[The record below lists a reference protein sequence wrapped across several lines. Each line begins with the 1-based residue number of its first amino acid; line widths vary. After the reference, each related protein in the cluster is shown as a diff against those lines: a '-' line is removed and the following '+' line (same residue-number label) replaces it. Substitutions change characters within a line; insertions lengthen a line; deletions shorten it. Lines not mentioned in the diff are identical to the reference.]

1 MNINAQIAKTYI
13 VTNKKL
19 TGVAVAGVVLGMSI
33 YIFMNSMLIGFDKSS
48 SKSIFKSSPHIRV
61 YKDDE
66 ISKPLV
72 NSNGKQ
78 MLLSNPKIVPSKNT
92 IINPAQVIASIQSM

>member
-33 YIFMNSMLIGFDKSS
+33 YIFMNSMLLGFDKSS
-48 SKSIFKSSPHIRV
+48 SKSIFKKTPHIRV
-61 YKDDE
+61 Y
-66 ISKPLV
+66 
-72 NSNGKQ
+72 
-78 MLLSNPKIVPSKNT
+78 
-92 IINPAQVIASIQSM
+92 